1 MKESQSTKN
10 CTGFSQ
16 GARITSQAPQCSM
29 SSSTKTPPNSE
40 EEEKKKSKLQ
50 KIFELQADRKRLK
63 EENKSLRKQLDQ
75 FTRGNTSPSRKR
87 TQKSSD
93 EEKLMAAMSALK
105 RVTVKQEQ
113 SLCSL
118 RSKAEQRRQQIAE
131 KDAKI
136 SSLKKEVA
144 KLKRSLKA
152 RKDTSN
158 NDDVDTVR
166 AKVEDLQISCAEQE
180 SRNAELQGKLE
191 ESEERVKNLQK
202 QLDSARGLIKGS
214 PSAKSIMSSGEM
226 SMSEM
231 DVAKLRKDLA
241 NKIERIVLLEFD
253 LEMCKD
259 ELHELRQT
267 RSSSAASYPAQDAQ
281 NYEAA
286 DFDGSFYSDLSDED
300 DDDEVDYDDEGW
312 K

>member
-1 MKESQSTKN
+1 
-10 CTGFSQ
+10 
-16 GARITSQAPQCSM
+16 M
-29 SSSTKTPPNSE
+29 SSASKTPPDGDDEN
-40 EEEKKKSKLQ
+40 KKKSKLE

-63 EENKSLRKQLDQ
+63 EENKSLRKQLETYQ
-75 FTRGNTSPSRKR
+75 RGGNSPSRKR
-87 TQKSSD
+87 ASAKSGD

-113 SLCSL
+113 NLCTL
-118 RSKAEQRRQQIAE
+118 RSKAEQRRHELAE

-136 SSLKKEVA
+136 DSLKKEVA
-144 KLKRSLKA
+144 KLKRSLKS
-152 RKDTSN
+152 RKAAPN
-158 NDDVDTVR
+158 DVDMEDVR
-166 AKVEDLQISCAEQE
+166 AKVEDLQMNCTEQE
-180 SRNAELQGKLE
+180 SQNADLAEQLK
-191 ESEERVKNLQK
+191 ESEDRVKSLQK
-202 QLDSARGLIKGS
+202 QLDSARGLIKGA
-214 PSAKSIMSSGEM
+214 PSATSLYSTGDI

-259 ELHELRQT
+259 ELHEMRQT
-267 RSSSAASYPAQDAQ
+267 RSSTASYQAPDAQ

-300 DDDEVDYDDEGW
+300 DEEDDEEDFADDGW
-312 K
+312 R